1 LIKISKKMNTKKSQT
16 CPNRVTATTAMPN
29 WLDSCSQMFGDRT
42 FRNFVLTL
50 AALGLCGCASD
61 ESASRFLVQPDRY
74 ILYNCEA
81 LATAA
86 QGNAARQR
94 ELEGL
99 MTKAGVDTG
108 GRLVSS
114 MTYRPEYLQLRG
126 QMDQLRK
133 AAAEKNCSLSPGG
146 TRSGDQL
153 RR

>member
-1 LIKISKKMNTKKSQT
+1 LIKISKKMNTKESQT

-42 FRNFVLTL
+42 FRNFVLAL

-81 LATAA
+81 LATTA

>member
-1 LIKISKKMNTKKSQT
+1 LIKITKKMNTKKSQA

-29 WLDSCSQMFGDRT
+29 WLDSCWQMLGDRT
-42 FRNFVLTL
+42 FRSFVLAL

-61 ESASRFLVQPDRY
+61 ETAGRFLVQPDRY
-74 ILYNCEA
+74 ILYNCDA

-94 ELEGL
+94 ELEAL

-126 QMDQLRK
+126 QMDQLSK
-133 AAAEKNCSLSPGG
+133 TAAEKNCNLSAGG
-146 TRSGDQL
+146 ARSGDQL